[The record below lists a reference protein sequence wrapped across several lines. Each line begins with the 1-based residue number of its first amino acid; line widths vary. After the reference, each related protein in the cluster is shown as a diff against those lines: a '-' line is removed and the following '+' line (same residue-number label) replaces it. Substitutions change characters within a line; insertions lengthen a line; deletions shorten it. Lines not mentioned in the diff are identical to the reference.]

1 MSHKLITILLCACM
15 LGGAISCSNNESF
28 IFRYESD
35 TGLGTLLR
43 QEAPAYPELSFVVF
57 SDPHLYNPLLG
68 MEGDALEAYLAYDR
82 KLLRE
87 STEILEA
94 AIEEIMHEQSSIVL
108 VPGDLTKDGERV
120 SHELMAD
127 YLDRM
132 EDAGKQVYVIPGN
145 HDVDNGHA
153 YKYSGADVE
162 SVPTVNAGEFA
173 EIYNEFGYDE
183 AVYRDPA
190 SLSYVAELSDNLWL
204 LALDSCLYR
213 ENVSGEEPVT
223 DGRFADATLEWIE
236 EMLIKAA
243 EENRA
248 VIAMMHHGVVE
259 HYKGQEKNFGEYVVD
274 DFPAV
279 SKLLAMYN
287 VRLVFTGHY
296 HAQDITAVHWTE
308 KGKFLFDVETGA
320 LVTYPCP
327 YRVVNIDSS
336 QRAEIRTGHIQ
347 SIASYPEG
355 FPEFTRAY
363 ITKGI
368 ENVAL
373 DTIQKYKVKQSQ
385 AEKLAEQVGWAFV
398 AHYAGDEMLPAGQKA
413 LSARGMGLMARLVVA
428 FRKDLIE
435 GLWQD
440 LEPPD
445 NNVVLDLK
453 TGAWEA
459 LK

>member
-1 MSHKLITILLCACM
+1 M
-15 LGGAISCSNNESF
+15 LGGATACSNHESF
-28 IFRYESD
+28 TFRYESD
-35 TGLGTLLR
+35 TGIDTLLR
-43 QEAPAYPELSFVVF
+43 QEVPAYPEVSFVVF

-68 MEGDALEAYLAYDR
+68 LEGEALETYLSYDR

-94 AIEEIMHEQSSIVL
+94 AIERIMQEKATIVL
-108 VPGDLTKDGERV
+108 VPGDLTKDGERI

-127 YLDRM
+127 YLSEI
-132 EDAGKQVYVIPGN
+132 EDKGKQVYVIPGN
-145 HDVDNGHA
+145 HDVDNGHSF
-153 YKYSGADVE
+153 KYIGADVE
-162 SVPTVNAGEFA
+162 SVPSVSAGEFA
-173 EIYNEFGYDE
+173 EIYNEFGYGE

-190 SLSYVAELSDNLWL
+190 SLSYVAGLNSDLWL

-223 DGRFADATLEWIE
+223 DGRFTDATLRWIE

-243 EENRA
+243 EENTA

-259 HYKGQEKNFGEYVVD
+259 HYNGQEKNFGEYIVD
-274 DFPAV
+274 DYPAV
-279 SKLLAMYN
+279 SKLLATYN

-296 HAQDITAVHWTE
+296 HAQDITVVRRTE
-308 KGKFLFDVETGA
+308 GEKFLFDVETGA

-327 YRVVNIDSS
+327 YRLVDIDSS
-336 QRAEIRTGHIQ
+336 QKAEVRTGHIE

-368 ENVAL
+368 ENIAL
-373 DTIQKYKVKQSQ
+373 LAIQKYKVKQAQ
-385 AEKLAEQVGWAFV
+385 AEKLAGQVSEAFV
-398 AHYAGDEMLPAGQKA
+398 AHYAGDEMLPAGQEP
-413 LSARGMGLMARLVVA
+413 LSAKGMGVMARLVVA

-440 LEPPD
+440 LDPPD
-445 NNVVLDLK
+445 NNVVLDLR
-453 TGAWEA
+453 TGAWKD
-459 LK
+459 LQ